1 MAKIIGLGTMK
12 IFENIQNIHTLL
24 EKLPPQITQEH
35 LKIISIQ
42 NFVKTPRDASF
53 ALVESLDDEIFEDKE
68 AQIRQ
73 TYSIAL
79 DSAPQNPHFSQN
91 LAFLLTLQNNAQFA
105 KIAFPRGFEVPKNME
120 AFDALFERVK
130 IAQILQN
137 IILRNLD
144 AQKNLIYERLKSAE
158 SPLQSELKFT
168 LIQSKNFVD
177 SADGKLEFEIEG
189 VDCAKNNI
197 ISLQMG
203 AKICAYK
210 APKASKAGRNLK
222 GEFIIPKEKS
232 ALPPPTFSDDIKMRE
247 TSDGR
252 EFFTTKSGFVIF
264 AENHIS
270 FSDELSL
277 QNISLKDN
285 YNFLGELSVP
295 ARVVIST
302 KDEFSDAVQ
311 NGVKIL
317 ANQIVVNGSV
327 GAGAELVAQRIEVSA
342 QSHKDAILRCKNAK
356 IATHRGTLE
365 CESAEIDTLEGG
377 EIIAEN
383 ISINKANGGEISS
396 STIKI
401 KEAFFG
407 NIIRFCEKLSI
418 EVLKGGDNKFIF
430 TPVASAKIRT
440 KIEALKDEMDTNIAR
455 EAELKAKES
464 ALTYKYNKFHQTAR
478 DLKVQI
484 ADDKAKNRAT
494 PDYVLKNY
502 KAFLEIVSAL
512 KGAKAQILELN
523 KAQNLIIKSIRESQQ
538 CVFSAEF
545 LCKDGWLKYND
556 VIFEL
561 ISPKLYQTTT
571 IIKGVGRYH
580 FDEQERRIIHQK
592 TFSASDENIDNQG
605 F

>member
-1 MAKIIGLGTMK
+1 MK
-12 IFENIQNIHTLL
+12 IFENIQNLEVFL

-42 NFVKTPRDASF
+42 NFVKTPNDASF
-53 ALVESLDDEIFEDKE
+53 ALVESLDDEIFEDKD
-68 AQIRQ
+68 AQIKQ
-73 TYSIAL
+73 AYSIAL
-79 DSAPQNPHFSQN
+79 DSAPQNPLFSQN
-91 LAFLLTLQNNAQFA
+91 LNFSLTLQSNAQFA
-105 KIAFPRGFEVPKNME
+105 EIAFSSGFEVPKNLE

-144 AQKNLIYERLKSAE
+144 AQKNLIYENLKSAE

-168 LIQSKNFVD
+168 LIQSKNFID

-189 VDCAKNNI
+189 IDCAKNNI
-197 ISLQMG
+197 ISLNAG
-203 AKICAYK
+203 VKICAYK
-210 APKASKAGRNLK
+210 APKASKAGRNLR

-232 ALPPPTFSDDIKMRE
+232 ALLPPTFSDDIKMRE
-247 TSDGR
+247 IADGR

-264 AENHIS
+264 AQNHLS
-270 FSDELSL
+270 FSTELSL

-285 YNFLGELSVP
+285 YNFLGDLSAP
-295 ARVVIST
+295 ARIVIST

-311 NGVKIL
+311 NGVKIR
-317 ANQIVVNGSV
+317 ANKIVVNGSV
-327 GAGAELVAQRIEVSA
+327 GASAELVAQSIEISA
-342 QSHKDAILRCKNAK
+342 QSHKDTILRCKNAK
-356 IATHRGTLE
+356 ITTHRGVLE
-365 CESAEIDTLEGG
+365 CEGAEIDALEGG

-383 ISINKANGGEISS
+383 ISINKANGGEVSS
-396 STIKI
+396 SAVKI
-401 KEAFFG
+401 KEVFFG
-407 NIIRFCEKLSI
+407 NTIRFCEKLSI
-418 EVLKGGDNKFIF
+418 EMLKGGDNKFIF
-430 TPVASAKIRT
+430 TPLASAKIHA
-440 KIEALKDEMDTNIAR
+440 KIEALKDEMDKNIAR
-455 EAELKAKES
+455 EAELRAKEK
-464 ALTYKYNKFHQTAR
+464 ALIYKYNKFHKTAR
-478 DLKVQI
+478 DLKAQI
-484 ADDKAKNRAT
+484 ADDKAKKRAT

-512 KGAKAQILELN
+512 KDTKAQILELN

-571 IIKGVGRYH
+571 IIKGVGKYH
-580 FDEQERRIIHQK
+580 FDTKEKRVIHQK
-592 TFSASDENIDNQG
+592 TFSANNENIDNQG